1 MLTQDDFR
9 ALLELDK
16 AIDKLF
22 EAVRILGTGDSE
34 ADGVVGAMFNA
45 TEILRRHSKYR
56 QEDSD
61 TFGEAEW
68 KAEEYRVFLQSD
80 IPIEEKARTLYEE
93 QAETI

>member
-1 MLTQDDFR
+1 MLTQEDFK
-9 ALLELDK
+9 ALLELDA

-22 EAVRILGTGDSE
+22 EAVRILGTGDGE

-56 QEDSD
+56 REDSD

-68 KAEEYRVFLQSD
+68 KAEEYKVFLQSD
-80 IPIEEKARTLYEE
+80 IPIEEKVRMLYEE
-93 QAETI
+93 QT